1 MKLHP
6 VRIGREIR
14 RRREGL
20 DWTLEDLSHRSGLSV
35 RYISNIENDK
45 SDPSLSTIVALSK
58 ALGAEPGEL
67 LGIRSMS
74 ASAFEAGELFSRLPT
89 DSQKLL
95 LQLMRTLAV
104 RRRK

>member
-1 MKLHP
+1 MKARP

-20 DWTLEDLSHRSGLSV
+20 GWTLEDLSHRSGLSV
-35 RYISNIENDK
+35 RYISNVENDR
-45 SDPSLSTIVALSK
+45 SDPSLSTIVAISK

-67 LGIRSMS
+67 LGVRSMTS
-74 ASAFEAGELFSRLPT
+74 AAFEAGEVFARLPV
-89 DSQKLL
+89 DSQRIV
-95 LQLMRTLAV
+95 LQLMRVLAG